1 MINITFT
8 DFDYEYFAD
17 KFAMMDDGYGYEHQ
31 DTGEYYIE
39 IEVTLHR
46 EYKIFQMS
54 YDEPIESEL
63 VNFYFNVVRVEVTD
77 EDGNEVPFYLDSAK
91 LEQMVLERCINY

>member
-1 MINITFT
+1 MSPFT

-17 KFAMMDDGYGYEHQ
+17 QFAIMDDGYGYEHQ

-39 IEVTLHR
+39 IEVALNR
-46 EYKIFQMS
+46 EYKISQMS
-54 YDEPIESEL
+54 YDLPIEIEL
-63 VNFYFNVVRVEVTD
+63 VKFYFNVVRVEVTD
-77 EDGNEVPFYLDSAK
+77 EDSNEVPFDFDSAK